1 MLLFILFKK
10 FSLFN
15 EYNSVES
22 SIAIAVAE
30 RVSFFVIKDLSPKK
44 SFSFKVRKYFLFC
57 SIFIFPFFTI

>member
-1 MLLFILFKK
+1 MLLLMLFKK

-22 SIAIAVAE
+22 SIAIAVAD
-30 RVSFFVIKDLSPKK
+30 RFSFFVINDLSPKK

-57 SIFIFPFFTI
+57 SILIFPFFTM